1 MSSSSAM
8 KNISSEECNGAG
20 QRGVSML
27 KAVRYVCQHVRLR
40 ERQRGRDREREPVR
54 THAVLVHETQPGAAS
69 ATIVS
74 AKRSGVF
81 CRADT

>member
-40 ERQRGRDREREPVR
+40 ERQRGRDRERES
-54 THAVLVHETQPGAAS
+54 LCVHMLCLFTRHNLGPLLQQ
-69 ATIVS
+69 
-74 AKRSGVF
+74 
-81 CRADT
+81 

>member
-1 MSSSSAM
+1 
-8 KNISSEECNGAG
+8 
-20 QRGVSML
+20 ML

-40 ERQRGRDREREPVR
+40 ERQREREPVR